1 MYAIIEAGGKQ
12 YRVAEGDLLDV
23 DRLEGEAGAQVD
35 FDRVLA
41 LAPSEGEGGDLRLGT
56 PLVEGARVRARIVA
70 QLKAPKII
78 VFKFKPKVNY
88 RRKTGHRQ
96 PFTRVRIEKIEG

>member
-12 YRVAEGDLLDV
+12 YRVSEGDLLDV
-23 DRLEGEAGAQVD
+23 DRLDGDAGAEVD

-41 LAPSEGEGGDLRLGT
+41 LSPSDEEGGEFRLGT
-56 PLVEGARVRARIVA
+56 PVIEGARVRARIVA
-70 QLKAPKII
+70 QMKAPKII

-88 RRKTGHRQ
+88 RRKSGHRQ
-96 PFTRVRIEKIEG
+96 PFTRVRIEKIEA